1 MEGSKRIVIGAVLL
15 IVIIVAAVFALKRAV
30 GTPPQAPQLA
40 MMVEKI
46 DMKTLDVITESEGD
60 WVGKYASNEQGF
72 YKSPK
77 TGEYTM
83 VSAIKCAACGQLI
96 PDPFAVA
103 GLRPGRG
110 MSPEQMMKFS
120 SEAKCPRCGKNPYPP
135 EKGAPPP
142 PGPG

>member
-83 VSAIKCAACGQLI
+83 VPAIKCASCGQPV
-96 PDPFAVA
+96 PDPFVVA
-103 GLRPGRG
+103 GVRPGKIPVEE
-110 MSPEQMMKFS
+110 MEKIT
-120 SEAKCPRCGKNPYPP
+120 SEAKCPRCGKNVYPP
-135 EKGAPPP
+135 EKDALPP
-142 PGPG
+142 PGAR